1 MPENNVTDQEKH
13 AYINHIDQQ
22 LQQLDFIV
30 YDRGCCC
37 QVARRKHRVTDKII
51 KIAFEAYVKGVY
63 NRERYIAL
71 TTRADNVI
79 REILHLFM
87 ICQGSRDCDDPLKW
101 KKA

>member
-1 MPENNVTDQEKH
+1 MSENNVNDQERH
-13 AYINHIDQQ
+13 AYINHINQQ
-22 LQQLDFIV
+22 LEQLDFIV

-37 QVARRKHRVTDKII
+37 IVARRKLRVTDKII

-71 TTRADNVI
+71 TIRADNVI
-79 REILHLFM
+79 VEILNLFM
-87 ICQGSRDCDDPLKW
+87 ICQGSRDCDDPFNW